1 MSNGGLSE
9 WMWRFLALALLF
21 AVGWLMWVVYQ
32 LNPPPLILN
41 AAFEALTSA
50 KAKEYQFQKPGA
62 QGVIKSSAGSEEVP
76 KPAAPAA
83 SAASAEESP
92 KSATGA
98 PAVAEPVKPAPEKPA
113 AEKPVAAKPS
123 AEEIIETVE
132 TWARAWSSKDVAAYL
147 AFYAKD
153 FMTPGGEPRAEWENS
168 RRQRI
173 SAPKTITITVDSP
186 NVNVVADDLVNVT
199 FRQGYRSDIITSS
212 ATTKMLVLVKTDGRW
227 LIRQESAGN

>member
-21 AVGWLMWVVYQ
+21 AVGWMMWIVYQ

-41 AAFEALTSA
+41 AAFEALTNA
-50 KAKEYQFQKPGA
+50 KAKEYQLQKPSA

-76 KPAAPAA
+76 KLAAPAA
-83 SAASAEESP
+83 STASAEESP
-92 KSATGA
+92 KSAATGA
-98 PAVAEPVKPAPEKPA
+98 PAVAEPVKPA
-113 AEKPVAAKPS
+113 AEKPVAAKPNV
-123 AEEIIETVE
+123 AEIIETVE

-153 FMTPGGEPRAEWENS
+153 FKTPGGEPRTEWENS

-173 SAPKTITITVDSP
+173 SAPKTISITVDSP
-186 NVNVVADDLVNVT
+186 NVNVVADDLVNIT

-212 ATTKMLVLVKTDGRW
+212 ATTKMLVMVKTDGRW
-227 LIRQESAGN
+227 LIQQESAGN